1 MLWDGIALLTPQV
14 KGSGM
19 VVKNLVSAAVAGLFL
34 SAAVGLAPA
43 AAQQPSSLASDSVF
57 ITRAGSAGLLQ
68 VKLGKLAEKKG
79 TSTAVVEFGK
89 RMVTHYSKAN
99 EDLKAAAKEAA
110 FPAPVMLRQDQQ
122 TFDRFN
128 GMGRS
133 SFDKSYMA
141 EMVERHNEEV
151 RLFQR
156 ESAGG
161 RVQSLKQLASR
172 MLADTEQRLSLATQT
187 AGSVGVN
194 VTASTSEASEASATY

>member
-1 MLWDGIALLTPQV
+1 
-14 KGSGM
+14 M

-43 AAQQPSSLASDSVF
+43 AAQQPKSLASDSVF

-79 TSTAVVEFGK
+79 SSTAVVEFGK
-89 RMVTHYSKAN
+89 QMVTDYSKAN
-99 EDLKAAAKEAA
+99 EELKPAAKQAG
-110 FPAPVMLRQDQQ
+110 FPAPALLRQDQLI
-122 TFDRFN
+122 FDRFN

-133 SFDKSYMA
+133 SFDKNYMA
-141 EMVERHNEEV
+141 EMVKQHSDEV
-151 RLFQR
+151 RLFQG

-172 MLADTEQRLSLATQT
+172 MLPQMEQRLSLATET

-194 VTASTSEASEASATY
+194 VTASTSEASEASATN